1 MGKNI
6 TADQGRNERCIG
18 MSSVTNSCNQIRNNV
33 YRRALNPTWNRQAL
47 NTERMLVLVENMTA
61 IQCRKAAEILRM
73 ASATN
78 SWTQLRNSMRY
89 DAVGPMLKET
99 DLTPTQRPL
108 QSQWDK
114 YGRKSLPQTPE
125 MLRMT
130 TATNSW
136 NQSRAIMHCWAHTA

>member
-18 MSSVTNSCNQIRNNV
+18 MSSVTNSCNQIRNTV
-33 YRRALNPTWNRQAL
+33 YRRALNLTWSRQAL

-99 DLTPTQRPL
+99 DPTPT
-108 QSQWDK
+108 
-114 YGRKSLPQTPE
+114 
-125 MLRMT
+125 
-130 TATNSW
+130 
-136 NQSRAIMHCWAHTA
+136 